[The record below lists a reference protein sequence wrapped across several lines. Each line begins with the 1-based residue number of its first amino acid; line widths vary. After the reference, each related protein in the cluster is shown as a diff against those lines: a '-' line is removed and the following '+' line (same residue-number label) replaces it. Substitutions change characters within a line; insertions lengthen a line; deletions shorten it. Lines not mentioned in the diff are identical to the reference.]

1 MLTSVETIKSG
12 GQYGLQPQLNI
23 QIVVDYFIFECNYV
37 YITEGVE
44 KEKVAT
50 TVKGSGG
57 SQFL

>member
-1 MLTSVETIKSG
+1 MRLLERGASKEFS
-12 GQYGLQPQLNI
+12 LN
-23 QIVVDYFIFECNYV
+23 VYNFMFECNYV

-57 SQFL
+57 FLN

>member
-1 MLTSVETIKSG
+1 M
-12 GQYGLQPQLNI
+12 
-23 QIVVDYFIFECNYV
+23 FECNYV

-57 SQFL
+57 FLNQRPFKHFKSSYGDSGN